1 MRFLM
6 TAVAALATLAMS
18 VTTAPAPAQSLIAGK
33 DYQLITPPQPVP
45 AGKNVE
51 VIEFF
56 WYGCPH
62 CAHLQP
68 SLAEW
73 LKKKPADV
81 TFRGQP
87 AAFDENWTQLAR
99 TYYTIEVMGAQAKLH
114 LPLFDAIHKTKKLNP
129 AALVKNPKPLF
140 EWVGTQQVDATKF
153 AEAYNSFSVVSKAQR
168 TVDTTSAYGVSGTPA
183 LAIDGRFLIA
193 PSMTPLKANN
203 SVDYERFFK
212 NVDQL
217 IAMARANRK
226 GK

>member
-1 MRFLM
+1 MRVLFKWVKALM
-6 TAVAALATLAMS
+6 AVALLAATPVFAQ
-18 VTTAPAPAQSLIAGK
+18 APVAGK
-33 DYQLITPPQPVP
+33 DFQLITPPQPTP
-45 AGKNVE
+45 SGKNVE
-51 VIEFF
+51 IIEFF

-68 SLAEW
+68 SLSEW

-81 TFRGQP
+81 AFRSQP

-99 TYYTIEVMGAQAKLH
+99 TFFAIEVTGSQEQLH
-114 LPLFDAIHKTKKLNP
+114 HPLFDAIHKSKKLNP
-129 AALVKNPKPLF
+129 AALVKDPKALF
-140 EWVGTQQVDATKF
+140 DWVGTQKVDTKKF
-153 AEAYNSFSVVSKAQR
+153 TEAYNSFSVVSKTQR
-168 TVDTTSAYGVSGTPA
+168 TVDTTSAYGVNGTPA

-203 SVDYERFFK
+203 MVDYERFFK
-212 NVDQL
+212 NVDHL